1 MARQYDQAIEH
12 SRATLELDPDFVQ
25 AHRVLSLADLYGG
38 HYEVAISELQKAV
51 QPTAADP
58 VPLALLARA
67 YALSGRAAEARNLL
81 RELEELSKQRYVS
94 PADIAVLRGDLGEKD
109 EAFQW
114 LGKAYEERS
123 NFLINLK
130 VDPAFDSL
138 RSDPRFAALS
148 ARIGLPP

>member
-1 MARQYDQAIEH
+1 M
-12 SRATLELDPDFVQ
+12 
-25 AHRVLSLADLYGG
+25 
-38 HYEVAISELQKAV
+38 
-51 QPTAADP
+51 
-58 VPLALLARA
+58 
-67 YALSGRAAEARNLL
+67 
-81 RELEELSKQRYVS
+81 
-94 PADIAVLRGDLGEKD
+94 LRGDLGEKD

-130 VDPAFDSL
+130 VDPAFDSR